1 MYEFLLFVIIGILM
15 YLFLN
20 TSNNGFN
27 VGGQGVTR
35 TPFGSSGRPSKRP
48 RNECASMR
56 NTDIT
61 FFIFSEDTPTT
72 GLTDLK
78 TILGLSESIISLINS
93 TFSNGGAVYDGYHIV
108 GLYHNKKIPGPIKI
122 GDKTYHLVYYHGIL
136 IDFPIRNLNKRL
148 LISTGQDQST
158 LVPFR
163 PIDIT
168 LVFGRNNRYMTA
180 LWPIGISD
188 TCPGVSCGGP
198 LNPIIPGEL
207 MPRETIKYYVHS
219 ICKSMTGFT
228 SDNMGVG
235 THKYVMDYFA
245 SPNFFKNG
253 NNEYINVFE
262 LFRQLR
268 RGRSGGLPTDSDDS
282 DEIEFYLNPN
292 TEHTLLRQW
301 LCNNGD
307 CSGYSRCNELYN
319 IDSLDSYIDESMRLK
334 TYYESIGYINTNKLT
349 FSCENWTG
357 SKRRTLPPEIN
368 DKYIIF
374 TTPLLKYTLVTPG

>member
-1 MYEFLLFVIIGILM
+1 MYKFLLFVIIGILM

-78 TILGLSESIISLINS
+78 TIPGLSDSIISLINS

-108 GLYHNKKIPGPIKI
+108 GLYHNKKIPGPILI

-136 IDFPIRNLNKRL
+136 INFPVRNLNKPL
-148 LISTGQDQST
+148 LISAGQDAGT

-168 LVFGRNNRYMTA
+168 SVFGRNNRYMTA
-180 LWPIGISD
+180 LWPIGISY
-188 TCPGVSCGGP
+188 TCPGARCGRP
-198 LNPIIPGEL
+198 TGEL
-207 MPRETIKYYVHS
+207 MPRGTIKYYVHS
-219 ICKSMTGFT
+219 ICKSMTGF
-228 SDNMGVG
+228 SSHNMGVG
-235 THKYVMDYFA
+235 THKYVMDYFS

-253 NNEYINVFE
+253 NNEYIDVYE

-268 RGRSGGLPTDSDDS
+268 RGRSVGLSTDS

-292 TEHTLLRQW
+292 TEKTLLRQW
-301 LCNNGD
+301 SCKNGGD
-307 CSGYSRCNELYN
+307 CSGYNRCNEMYN
-319 IDSLDSYIDESMRLK
+319 HMNDLDSYIEESMRLK
-334 TYYESIGYINTNKLT
+334 TYYESIGYIDTNNLT

-374 TTPLLKYTLVTPG
+374 TTPLLKYTLGTPG

>member
-1 MYEFLLFVIIGILM
+1 MYKYLIFVTFGILL
-15 YLFLN
+15 YLFFN
-20 TSNNGFN
+20 TVDKFSI
-27 VGGQGVTR
+27 GGQGVTR
-35 TPFGSSGRPSKRP
+35 TPFRLSDRPSKRP

-78 TILGLSESIISLINS
+78 TITGLSESITLLLNS
-93 TFSNGGAVYDGYHIV
+93 TFGAGAIYDGYHIV

-122 GDKTYHLVYYHGIL
+122 GNNTYHLVYYHGIL
-136 IDFPIRNLNKRL
+136 INFPVRNLNKSL
-148 LISTGQDQST
+148 LISTGQEQST

-168 LVFGRNNRYMTA
+168 YVFGRKNRYMTE

-188 TCPGVSCGGP
+188 TCPGVRCGG
-198 LNPIIPGEL
+198 LTDPIIPGEL

-228 SDNMGVG
+228 SHNMGVG

-253 NNEYINVFE
+253 NNEYINVYE
-262 LFRQLR
+262 LFEQPSAT
-268 RGRSGGLPTDSDDS
+268 SGGLPTDSD
-282 DEIEFYLNPN
+282 EILFYLNPN
-292 TEHTLLRQW
+292 SENTLLKQW
-301 LCNNGD
+301 LCNNDGD
-307 CSGYSRCNELYN
+307 CSGYSFCNEMYN
-319 IDSLDSYIDESMRLK
+319 NMNDLDSYIDDGMRLK
-334 TYYESIGYINTNKLT
+334 AYYESIGYIDTNKLT

-357 SKRRTLPPEIN
+357 SKRRILPSEIN

-374 TTPLLKYTLVTPG
+374 TRPLLKYTLGTPG